1 MNDEELTASLSIDDS
16 LSVSVSSFSQNLNAN
31 LNPDGSLVVEKFQ
44 IDPANF
50 TLGNLSNV
58 AITSPVDDAYLYY
71 DLSTTSWKNSA
82 TSLDD
87 KIDNQTPE
95 IYPFK
100 REFGFG
106 DYPGGGKALTSTY
119 TGFGTSTFQYL
130 GIPAPKGGPKR
141 QRVRVT
147 LRFYVNVTGTLDV
160 GNTARY
166 TIRDQ
171 IRYVSNPTASR
182 QFVTTLVNADPDS
195 GYFPS
200 FGKRANI
207 AGNQTEFIS
216 PHGSISLAATGTT
229 VFPLDA
235 VWYDAGSD
243 TTIISYLD
251 FSNTFVS
258 GDTIYYSDSAFL
270 AGNGSPLVTVENTP
284 RSATLS
290 SFLGQNQDGSYTQTI
305 STEEFVEHHY
315 DITLPLTSLARQIQ
329 IRTKLEET
337 PNSQLSSN
345 IQIQKIFGS
354 VENF

>member
-106 DYPGGGKALTSTY
+106 DYPGGGKALTSNY
-119 TGFGTSTFQYL
+119 TGFGTSGFQYL

-147 LRFYVNVTGTLDV
+147 LRFYVSVNGAHGQ
-160 GNTARY
+160 GNTPQY

-171 IRYVSNPTASR
+171 IRYESNSTASR
-182 QFVTTLVNADPDS
+182 QFVTTLVNANPDS
-195 GYFPS
+195 GYSSS
-200 FGKRANI
+200 FGKIANI

-235 VWYDAGSD
+235 VWYDAGAD
-243 TTIISYLD
+243 ETIISYLD

-270 AGNGSPLVTVENTP
+270 SGNGSPLVTVENTP
-284 RSATLS
+284 RSTTIQSNYNGTS
-290 SFLGQNQDGSYTQTI
+290 STAHMAQ
-305 STEEFVEHHY
+305 FVEHHY
-315 DITLPLTSLARQIQ
+315 DITLPLTSLARKVQ
-329 IRTKLEET
+329 IRTKLESDPST
-337 PNSQLSSN
+337 LVTGAF
-345 IQIQKIFGS
+345 IHLHKIFGS